1 MALAVVCVGKGVA
14 EYRSV
19 ITAGLG
25 ETRGMLLP
33 TEDEER

>member
-1 MALAVVCVGKGVA
+1 MALAVVCVGMGVA

-33 TEDEER
+33 VEDEER